1 MLQEGH
7 GLFCVV
13 GKEMRGAMGTLLQ
26 DIKIAIRMMIK
37 SPGFSLVVVLTLGLG
52 IGANTAIFSVVDA
65 VLLRPL
71 AYKDSAAL
79 VDVWGKIENQGIPR
93 LAASEPEYWDLRNRQ
108 QSFSEVGA
116 YTLGNGANL
125 TSNDAPP
132 MQVSAPAATATL
144 FQILGVQTELGR
156 TFTEDEDQPGHDH
169 EALLSFAL
177 WKSLFGGDPKIVGK
191 SMQLDGQPYVIVGVL
206 RKDFSLGG
214 KQDLWVPLGLD
225 RMKPQDRGS
234 HYLTMMARLKPGVT
248 VAQASAEMDR
258 FAAQLEREN
267 PNNYLAGSGWGMFVV
282 PLKEQIV
289 GRIRPALLVLLG
301 AVAFV
306 LLIACVNVANLL
318 LTRASAREK
327 ELSIRTAMG
336 AGRARIIRQLLT
348 ESMVYAVAGGALG
361 LCIAYWGVY
370 ALHALVPDNVP
381 RMGEVRVD
389 PLVLGFTLGI
399 SLLTGII
406 FGLAPAWQV
415 GRTSLHGTLKETGQ
429 STSAARGTRRL
440 RGILVVSE
448 MALAVLLLVGAGLL
462 IRSFQRLMEV
472 NPGFQP
478 QHLLSM
484 KLSPPVKAYPDGTPL
499 QTFYQRV
506 LDGVK
511 TIPGVQSAGAISELP
526 MSDSYSSG
534 STFFEQTSATGLQRY
549 APMSNL
555 PFTEIDYRT
564 IVPGYFQAMQ
574 IPLVRGRF
582 LSEADTSDAPRVAVV
597 DRDFANRF
605 WPNEDP
611 IGKRIAVQPIPKS
624 NPLLPQWCTVVG
636 VVGHVKHYGPDI
648 EGREQAYFPLT
659 QLSFARTMYLA
670 VRTNLEPASVTSA
683 IRQQVLAV
691 DKNMPIYEVSTMD
704 QLLANSVV
712 QPRLNLTLLVA
723 FAAIALVLAAVG
735 IYGVMAYT
743 VTQRT
748 HEIGIRM
755 AMGAQSEDVLKQVL
769 REGATLAAIGLALG
783 LAGSL
788 AAARLIATLL
798 FGVKPTD
805 PLTFAAVAV
814 ILASVSLAA
823 CYIPARRAT
832 RVDPLVALRYE

>member
-1 MLQEGH
+1 MN
-7 GLFCVV
+7 
-13 GKEMRGAMGTLLQ
+13 TLIQ
-26 DIKIAIRMMIK
+26 DTRIAIRMMLK
-37 SPGFSLVVVLTLGLG
+37 NPGFSLVVVLTLGLG
-52 IGANTAIFSVVDA
+52 IGADSAIFSVVNA

-79 VDVWGKIENQGIPR
+79 VHIWGKLENQGIPR
-93 LAASEPEYWDLRNRQ
+93 VEASEPEYWDLRDRQ
-108 QSFSEVGA
+108 QSFSDVGA

-132 MQVSAPAATATL
+132 MQVSAPAATASL

-156 TFTEDEDQPGHDH
+156 TFTADEDQPGRDH

-177 WKSLFGGDPKIVGK
+177 WKSLFGGDPQIVGK
-191 SMQLDGQPYVIVGVL
+191 SMQLDGQPYFIVGVL

-214 KQDLWVPLGLD
+214 KQDLWIPLGLD
-225 RMKPQDRGS
+225 RTKPQDRGS
-234 HYLTMMARLKPGVT
+234 HYLAVTARLKPGVT
-248 VAQASAEMDR
+248 LAQASAEMDR
-258 FAAQLEREN
+258 FAAQLQREN

-282 PLKEQIV
+282 SLKEQIV

-327 ELSIRTAMG
+327 ELSIRAAMG
-336 AGRARIIRQLLT
+336 AGRARIVRQLLT
-348 ESMVYAVAGGALG
+348 ESVVYAVLGGALG
-361 LCIAYWGVY
+361 LFIAYWGVF
-370 ALHALVPDNVP
+370 ALHALVPDNIP
-381 RMGEVRVD
+381 RMDEVQVD

-399 SLLTGII
+399 SLLTGFL
-406 FGLAPAWQV
+406 FGLAPGWQV
-415 GRTSLHGTLKETGQ
+415 GHANLQATLKETGQ

-440 RGILVVSE
+440 RGLLVISE

-462 IRSFQRLMEV
+462 IRSFQHLLEV
-472 NPGFQP
+472 NPGFEP

-484 KLSPPVKAYPDGTPL
+484 KLSPPAKAYPDGTPL
-499 QTFYQRV
+499 QTFYQQV
-506 LDGVK
+506 LERVK
-511 TIPGVQSAGAISELP
+511 TIPGVQAAGAVSELP
-526 MSDSYSSG
+526 LSDSYSSG
-534 STFFEQTSATGLQRY
+534 STFFEQTTITDLPRY

-582 LSEADTSDAPRVAVV
+582 LSDADTSDSPRVAVV

-611 IGKRIAVQPIPKS
+611 IGKRIAVQAVPKS
-624 NPLLPQWCTVVG
+624 EPLIPQWCTVVG
-636 VVGHVKHYGPDI
+636 VVGHVKHYGPDV

-659 QLSFARTMYLA
+659 QLTFARTMFLA
-670 VRTNLEPASVTSA
+670 VRTTLAPASVTSA

-691 DKNMPIYEVSTMD
+691 DKNMSIYDVSTMD
-704 QLLANSVV
+704 QLLANSVA
-712 QPRLNLTLLVA
+712 QPRLNLTLLVS

-769 REGATLAAIGLALG
+769 REGAQLAAVGLALG
-783 LAGSL
+783 LVGSL
-788 AAARLIATLL
+788 AASRLIATLL

-805 PLTFAAVAV
+805 PLTLASVAV
-814 ILASVSLAA
+814 ILAIVALAA

-832 RVDPLVALRYE
+832 RVDPLTALRYQ

>member
-1 MLQEGH
+1 MLQKGH
-7 GLFCVV
+7 GWFCVFSEQI
-13 GKEMRGAMGTLLQ
+13 GGAMGTLLQ

-37 SPGFSLVVVLTLGLG
+37 NPGFSLVVVLTLALG

-79 VDVWGKIENQGIPR
+79 VDVWGKFENQGIPR
-93 LAASEPEYWDLRNRQ
+93 LGASEPEYWDLRNRK
-108 QSFSEVGA
+108 QSFSEIGA
-116 YTLGNGANL
+116 YSLGNGANL
-125 TSNDAPP
+125 TSSDSPP
-132 MQVSAPAATATL
+132 VQVSAPAASATL
-144 FQILGVQTELGR
+144 FQVLGVQTELGR
-156 TFTEDEDQPGHDH
+156 TFTEEEDQPGHDH

-177 WKSLFGGDPKIVGK
+177 WKSLFGGDPTIVGK
-191 SMQLDGQPYVIVGVL
+191 SMQLDGQAYSIVGVL

-234 HYLTMMARLKPGVT
+234 HYLTVTARLKPGVT
-248 VAQASAEMDR
+248 LAEASAEMER

-267 PNNYLAGSGWGMFVV
+267 PNNYLAGSGWGVFLV

-336 AGRARIIRQLLT
+336 AGRARIVRQLLT
-348 ESMVYAVAGGALG
+348 ESMVYAVLAGALG
-361 LCIAYWGVY
+361 LSIAYWGVY
-370 ALHALVPDNVP
+370 ALHALVPQNVP
-381 RMGEVRVD
+381 RIGEVRVD
-389 PLVLGFTLGI
+389 PLVLGFTLGL

-415 GRTSLHGTLKETGQ
+415 GRANLHGTLKETGQ

-462 IRSFQRLMEV
+462 IRSFQHLLEV
-472 NPGFQP
+472 NPGFEP
-478 QHLLSM
+478 RHLLSM
-484 KLSPPVKAYPDGTPL
+484 KLSPPAQAYPVGTPL

-506 LDGVK
+506 LDRVK
-511 TIPGVQSAGAISELP
+511 TIPGVQAAGAISELP

-534 STFFEQTSATGLQRY
+534 STFFEHTSVTDLERY
-549 APMSNL
+549 APMNNL

-564 IVPGYFQAMQ
+564 IVPGYFEAMQ
-574 IPLVRGRF
+574 IPLVRGRL
-582 LSEADTSDAPRVAVV
+582 LSERDTSEAPRVTVV

-605 WPNEDP
+605 WPNQDP
-611 IGKRIAVQPIPKS
+611 IGKRIAVQAIPKS

-636 VVGHVKHYGPDI
+636 VVGHVKHYGPDV

-704 QLLANSVV
+704 QLLSDSVV
-712 QPRLNLTLLVA
+712 QPRLNLTLLAA
-723 FAAIALVLAAVG
+723 FATIALVLAAVG

-769 REGATLAAIGLALG
+769 REGARLAAIGLAVG
-783 LAGSL
+783 LLGSL
-788 AAARLIATLL
+788 AATRLIRTLL
-798 FGVKPTD
+798 FGVETTD
-805 PLTFAAVAV
+805 PLTFVAVAV
-814 ILASVSLAA
+814 ILLGVSLAA

>member
-1 MLQEGH
+1 MLQKGH
-7 GLFCVV
+7 GWFCVFSEQI
-13 GKEMRGAMGTLLQ
+13 GGAMGTLLQ

-37 SPGFSLVVVLTLGLG
+37 NPGFSLVVVLTLALG

-79 VDVWGKIENQGIPR
+79 VDVWGKFENQGIPR
-93 LAASEPEYWDLRNRQ
+93 LGASEPEYWDLRNRK
-108 QSFSEVGA
+108 QSFSEIGA
-116 YTLGNGANL
+116 YSLGNGANL
-125 TSNDAPP
+125 TSSDSPP
-132 MQVSAPAATATL
+132 VQVSAPAASATL
-144 FQILGVQTELGR
+144 FQVLGVQTELGR
-156 TFTEDEDQPGHDH
+156 TFTEEEDQPGHDH

-177 WKSLFGGDPKIVGK
+177 WKSLFGGDPTIVGK
-191 SMQLDGQPYVIVGVL
+191 SMQLDGQAYSIVGVL

-234 HYLTMMARLKPGVT
+234 HYLTVTARLKPGVT
-248 VAQASAEMDR
+248 LAEASAEMER

-267 PNNYLAGSGWGMFVV
+267 PNNYLAGSGWGVFLV

-336 AGRARIIRQLLT
+336 AGRARIVRQLLT
-348 ESMVYAVAGGALG
+348 ESMVYAVLAGALG
-361 LCIAYWGVY
+361 LSIAYWGVY
-370 ALHALVPDNVP
+370 ALHALVPQNVP
-381 RMGEVRVD
+381 RIGEVRVD
-389 PLVLGFTLGI
+389 PLVLGFTLGL

-415 GRTSLHGTLKETGQ
+415 GRANLHGTLKETGQ

-462 IRSFQRLMEV
+462 IRSFQHLLEV
-472 NPGFQP
+472 NPGFEP
-478 QHLLSM
+478 RHLLSM
-484 KLSPPVKAYPDGTPL
+484 KLSPPAQAYPVGTPL

-506 LDGVK
+506 LDRVK
-511 TIPGVQSAGAISELP
+511 TIPGVQAAGAISELP

-534 STFFEQTSATGLQRY
+534 STFFEHTSVTDLERY
-549 APMSNL
+549 APMNNL

-564 IVPGYFQAMQ
+564 IVPGYFEAMQ
-574 IPLVRGRF
+574 IPLVRGRL
-582 LSEADTSDAPRVAVV
+582 LSERDTSEAPRVTVV

-605 WPNEDP
+605 WPNQDP
-611 IGKRIAVQPIPKS
+611 IGKRIAVQAIPKS

-636 VVGHVKHYGPDI
+636 VVGHVKHYGPDV

-704 QLLANSVV
+704 QLLSDSVV
-712 QPRLNLTLLVA
+712 QPRLNLTLLAA
-723 FAAIALVLAAVG
+723 FATIALVLAAVG

-743 VTQRT
+743 VTQRA

-769 REGATLAAIGLALG
+769 REGARLAAIGLAVG
-783 LAGSL
+783 LLGSL
-788 AAARLIATLL
+788 AATRLIRTLL
-798 FGVKPTD
+798 FGVETTD
-805 PLTFAAVAV
+805 PLTFVAVAV
-814 ILASVSLAA
+814 ILLGVSLAA

>member
-1 MLQEGH
+1 
-7 GLFCVV
+7 
-13 GKEMRGAMGTLLQ
+13 
-26 DIKIAIRMMIK
+26 
-37 SPGFSLVVVLTLGLG
+37 GLG
-52 IGANTAIFSVVDA
+52 
-65 VLLRPL
+65 
-71 AYKDSAAL
+71 
-79 VDVWGKIENQGIPR
+79 
-93 LAASEPEYWDLRNRQ
+93 
-108 QSFSEVGA
+108 
-116 YTLGNGANL
+116 
-125 TSNDAPP
+125 
-132 MQVSAPAATATL
+132 
-144 FQILGVQTELGR
+144 
-156 TFTEDEDQPGHDH
+156 
-169 EALLSFAL
+169 
-177 WKSLFGGDPKIVGK
+177 
-191 SMQLDGQPYVIVGVL
+191 
-206 RKDFSLGG
+206 
-214 KQDLWVPLGLD
+214 
-225 RMKPQDRGS
+225 
-234 HYLTMMARLKPGVT
+234 
-248 VAQASAEMDR
+248 
-258 FAAQLEREN
+258 
-267 PNNYLAGSGWGMFVV
+267 
-282 PLKEQIV
+282 
-289 GRIRPALLVLLG
+289 
-301 AVAFV
+301 
-306 LLIACVNVANLL
+306 
-318 LTRASAREK
+318 
-327 ELSIRTAMG
+327 
-336 AGRARIIRQLLT
+336 
-348 ESMVYAVAGGALG
+348 
-361 LCIAYWGVY
+361 IAYWGVY
-370 ALHALVPDNVP
+370 ALHALVPDNIP
-381 RMGEVRVD
+381 RMGEVSVD

-415 GRTSLHGTLKETGQ
+415 GHTNLHGTLKETGQ

-448 MALAVLLLVGAGLL
+448 TALAVLLLVGAGLL
-462 IRSFQRLMEV
+462 IRSFQHLLEV
-472 NPGFQP
+472 NPGFEP

-484 KLSPPVKAYPDGTPL
+484 RLSPPAQAYPDGTPL
-499 QTFYQRV
+499 QIFYQRV
-506 LDGVK
+506 LDRVK
-511 TIPGVQSAGAISELP
+511 AIPGVQAAGAVSELP
-526 MSDSYSSG
+526 LSDSYSSG
-534 STFFEQTSATGLQRY
+534 STFFEQTPVTDLQRY

-582 LSEADTSDAPRVAVV
+582 LSDADTSDAPRVAVV

-636 VVGHVKHYGPDI
+636 VVGHVKHYGPEV

-670 VRTNLEPASVTSA
+670 VRTPLELGSVTSA

-704 QLLANSVV
+704 QLLSNSVD
-712 QPRLNLTLLVA
+712 QPRLNLMLLVA

-755 AMGAQSEDVLKQVL
+755 AMGAQTGDVLKQVL
-769 REGATLAAIGLALG
+769 TEGARLAAIGLALG

-788 AAARLIATLL
+788 AATRLIATML

>member
-1 MLQEGH
+1 
-7 GLFCVV
+7 
-13 GKEMRGAMGTLLQ
+13 MGTLLQ

-37 SPGFSLVVVLTLGLG
+37 SPSFSLVVVLTLALG

-79 VDVWGKIENQGIPR
+79 VDVWGKFENQGIPR
-93 LAASEPEYWDLRNRQ
+93 LGASEPEYWDLHDRK
-108 QSFSEVGA
+108 QSFSEIGA
-116 YTLGNGANL
+116 YHLGNGANL
-125 TSNDAPP
+125 TSSDSPP

-156 TFTEDEDQPGHDH
+156 TFREDEDQPGREH

-177 WKSLFGGDPKIVGK
+177 WKSLFGGDPQIVGK
-191 SMQLDGQPYVIVGVL
+191 SMQLDGQPYTVVGVL

-234 HYLTMMARLKPGVT
+234 HYLTVTARLKPGVSL
-248 VAQASAEMDR
+248 AQASAEVDR

-267 PNNYLAGSGWGMFVV
+267 PNNYFAGSGWGMFVV

-336 AGRARIIRQLLT
+336 AGRARIVRQLLT
-348 ESMVYAVAGGALG
+348 ESMVYAVVGGALG
-361 LCIAYWGVY
+361 LGIAYWGVY
-370 ALHALVPDNVP
+370 ALHTLVPDNVP

-399 SLLTGII
+399 SLLTGVI

-415 GRTSLHGTLKETGQ
+415 GRTNLHGTLKETGQ

-440 RGILVVSE
+440 RAILVVSE

-462 IRSFQRLMEV
+462 IRSFQHLLEV
-472 NPGFQP
+472 NPGFEP

-484 KLSPPVKAYPDGTPL
+484 KLSPPAEAYPDGTPL

-506 LDGVK
+506 LDRVK
-511 TIPGVQSAGAISELP
+511 TIPGVQAAGAISELP

-534 STFFEQTSATGLQRY
+534 STFFEQTSVTDLQRY

-582 LSEADTSDAPRVAVV
+582 LSEADTSDALRVTVV

-611 IGKRIAVQPIPKS
+611 IGKRVAVQAIPKS
-624 NPLLPQWCTVVG
+624 NPPMPQWCTVVG
-636 VVGHVKHYGPDI
+636 VVGHVKHYGPDV

-683 IRQQVLAV
+683 IRHEVLAV
-691 DKNMPIYEVSTMD
+691 DKNMPIYEVSTMGR
-704 QLLANSVV
+704 LLSNSVV
-712 QPRLNLTLLVA
+712 QPRLNLTLLAV

-755 AMGAQSEDVLKQVL
+755 AIGAQTEDVLKQVL
-769 REGATLAAIGLALG
+769 AEGARLAAVGLALG

-788 AAARLIATLL
+788 AATRLIATLL

>member
-1 MLQEGH
+1 MLQKGH
-7 GLFCVV
+7 GWFCVFSEQI
-13 GKEMRGAMGTLLQ
+13 GGAMGTLLQ

-37 SPGFSLVVVLTLGLG
+37 NPGFSLVVVLTLALG

-79 VDVWGKIENQGIPR
+79 VDVWGKFENQGIPR
-93 LAASEPEYWDLRNRQ
+93 LGASEPEYWDLRNRK
-108 QSFSEVGA
+108 QSFSEIGA
-116 YTLGNGANL
+116 YSLGNGANL
-125 TSNDAPP
+125 TSSDSPP
-132 MQVSAPAATATL
+132 VQVSAPAASATL
-144 FQILGVQTELGR
+144 FQVLGVQTELGR
-156 TFTEDEDQPGHDH
+156 TFTEEEDQPGHDH

-177 WKSLFGGDPKIVGK
+177 WKSLFGGDPTIVGK
-191 SMQLDGQPYVIVGVL
+191 SMQLDGHAYSIVGVL

-234 HYLTMMARLKPGVT
+234 HYLTVTARLKPGVT
-248 VAQASAEMDR
+248 LAEASAEMER

-267 PNNYLAGSGWGMFVV
+267 PNNYLAGSGWGVFLV

-336 AGRARIIRQLLT
+336 AGRARIVRQLLT
-348 ESMVYAVAGGALG
+348 ESMVYAVLAGALG
-361 LCIAYWGVY
+361 LSIAYWGVY
-370 ALHALVPDNVP
+370 ALHALVPQNVP
-381 RMGEVRVD
+381 RIGEVRVD
-389 PLVLGFTLGI
+389 PLVLGFTLGL

-415 GRTSLHGTLKETGQ
+415 GRANLHGTLKETGQ

-462 IRSFQRLMEV
+462 IRSFQHLLEV
-472 NPGFQP
+472 NPGFEP
-478 QHLLSM
+478 RHLLSM
-484 KLSPPVKAYPDGTPL
+484 KLSPPAQAYPVGTPL

-506 LDGVK
+506 LDRVK
-511 TIPGVQSAGAISELP
+511 TIPGVQAAGAISELP

-534 STFFEQTSATGLQRY
+534 STFFEHTSVTDLERY
-549 APMSNL
+549 APMNNL

-564 IVPGYFQAMQ
+564 IVPGYFEAMQ
-574 IPLVRGRF
+574 IPLVRGRL
-582 LSEADTSDAPRVAVV
+582 LSEADTSEAPRVTVV

-605 WPNEDP
+605 WPNQDP
-611 IGKRIAVQPIPKS
+611 IGKRIAVQAIPKS

-636 VVGHVKHYGPDI
+636 VVGHVKHYGPDV

-704 QLLANSVV
+704 QLLSDSVV
-712 QPRLNLTLLVA
+712 QPRLNLTLLAA
-723 FAAIALVLAAVG
+723 FATIALVLAAVG

-769 REGATLAAIGLALG
+769 REGARLAAIGLAVG
-783 LAGSL
+783 LLGSL
-788 AAARLIATLL
+788 AATRLIRTLL
-798 FGVKPTD
+798 FGVETTD
-805 PLTFAAVAV
+805 PLTFVAVAV
-814 ILASVSLAA
+814 ILLGVSLAA